1 MSLIP
6 TLNQLVSIG
15 RGIGC
20 LIINPNFQAVGAV
33 FLRPSNKD
41 RTSMLQEASTRPRL
55 IIVPEPSED
64 LIANEPWSIENYADG
79 LMDELFADIDYILNV
94 SGNLPFQT
102 VKQSSQNKS
111 QSVAGVCAQP
121 QRQSPPEYVPLQTV
135 RIPTANQAVQSVVE
149 DHDKQLSTVKAVSRK
164 PQKSSQTLGKLLIVG
179 TTLGVA
185 IAGTIYL
192 VESGVIYL
200 LNTKLPE
207 SVLLL
212 PQSQSQLAI
221 KTEIEAEL
229 VDYML
234 GALAVIDKQEG
245 KSNQKSLSLGFSSRA
260 NTNQI
265 AFGSEQATG
274 NLSALP
280 PAPNR
285 SGSVVERIYVPVYQA
300 PSPIRYALP
309 AIPGS
314 PALLPQIASAL
325 NGYQPNVVRSAL
337 NRVQQAAKPI
347 TANFT
352 AALGGEL
359 KPVAGK
365 IAPITVRQRPNPL
378 PALPVVPLRAALAPE
393 SEPTITQEQ
402 VYPAT
407 AIADAPSDTLEG
419 LLELGKK
426 SAALFKIDG
435 LTRRVNMGESI
446 GSSGWTLVDVSNGE
460 AVIRRN
466 GEVRSIYAGQKL

>member
-1 MSLIP
+1 M
-6 TLNQLVSIG
+6 
-15 RGIGC
+15 
-20 LIINPNFQAVGAV
+20 

-79 LMDELFADIDYILNV
+79 LMDELFGDIDYILNV

-102 VKQSSQNKS
+102 VRQSSQKKS
-111 QSVAGVCAQP
+111 QSVAGVSAQP

-135 RIPTANQAVQSVVE
+135 IPTANQAVQSVVE
-149 DHDKQLSTVKAVSRK
+149 DNDKQLSTVKAVSKKR
-164 PQKSSQTLGKLLIVG
+164 QKSSQTLGKLLIVG

-212 PQSQSQLAI
+212 PQSQSQLPI

-234 GALAVIDKQEG
+234 GALAVIDKQGG

-265 AFGSEQATG
+265 AFGNAQITG
-274 NLSALP
+274 NLPALP

-285 SGSVVERIYVPVYQA
+285 SGSFVERIYVPVYQA

-314 PALLPQIASAL
+314 PALLPQLASAL
-325 NGYQPNVVRSAL
+325 NGYQPNVVKSAL

-347 TANFT
+347 TANF
-352 AALGGEL
+352 AAAVGGQL
-359 KPVAGK
+359 KPVARK
-365 IAPITVRQRPNPL
+365 IAPITVRQTPNPL
-378 PALPVVPLRAALAPE
+378 PALPVVPLRAALASE

-419 LLELGKK
+419 LLELGNK

-435 LTRRVNMGESI
+435 VTRRVNMGESI

-466 GEVRSIYAGQKL
+466 GEVRSIYTGQKF

>member
-1 MSLIP
+1 
-6 TLNQLVSIG
+6 
-15 RGIGC
+15 
-20 LIINPNFQAVGAV
+20 
-33 FLRPSNKD
+33 
-41 RTSMLQEASTRPRL
+41 MLQEASTRL
-55 IIVPEPSED
+55 IIPEPSED

-79 LMDELFADIDYILNV
+79 LMDELFADIDCILDV
-94 SGNLPFQT
+94 SGNLPSQT
-102 VKQSSQNKS
+102 VRHSSQNKS
-111 QSVAGVCAQP
+111 SHSVAGVSAQV

-135 RIPTANQAVQSVVE
+135 TIPQIILPNTLNQPVQSVAQNN
-149 DHDKQLSTVKAVSRK
+149 HKQLSTVVFDTATVKPVSRK
-164 PQKSSQTLGKLLIVG
+164 RQKTSPTLGKLLIVG

-185 IAGTIYL
+185 IASMIYL
-192 VESGVIYL
+192 VQSGVVYL

-207 SVLLL
+207 SALLL
-212 PQSQSQLAI
+212 SQPQSQLPV

-234 GALAVIDKQEG
+234 QSLAVIDKQG
-245 KSNQKSLSLGFSSRA
+245 AKSNQKSFSPGFSSQA

-265 AFGSEQATG
+265 ALGREQVTG
-274 NLSALP
+274 NLPPLPLANNTP
-280 PAPNR
+280 PASNR

-300 PSPIRYALP
+300 PSPMRYALP

-314 PALLPQIASAL
+314 PTLLPQVASAL
-325 NGYQPNVVRSAL
+325 RASQPNVVKSAL
-337 NRVQQAAKPI
+337 NTVRQAAKPV
-347 TANFT
+347 TVNML
-352 AALGGEL
+352 AAAVRAEL
-359 KPVAGK
+359 KPVAAK
-365 IAPITVRQRPNPL
+365 TAPISVRQTPKPL

-402 VYPAT
+402 VYPPT
-407 AIADAPSDTLEG
+407 AIAEAPTNTLEG
-419 LLELGKK
+419 LLELGNK

-435 LTRRVNMGESI
+435 VTRRINMGESI